1 MSEEEKN
8 TVSPGESLAGAK
20 GAGRPK
26 WLIPTVA
33 GVCVVAL
40 VAGGV
45 IGYRVHESK
54 AFAAAQ
60 AACNAASD
68 GLRVKVN
75 EWNTLVNGDA
85 ATASE
90 VSKDKVADS
99 RVLDALKSELD
110 AKTPAAAYC
119 TADTKGE
126 LESAAKTITSNG
138 DWYKTHSSSLQK
150 AVDAV
155 NKSVESKTLKDAQD
169 ALKKKIDEAKKLL
182 NDSKDKV
189 ADNATRDALSKA
201 LDAANGNIKD
211 AKTANDLK
219 AKLETAMKTVNDSVN
234 AKTKA
239 DEEAKAKAEA
249 EAAAQAA
256 QAQQSYTPSY
266 QYSGSGY
273 SGSGYSYSG
282 GSGYTGGGSTS
293 GGASQG
299 GGTSSKPKKE
309 FFYSGGTGESYDGHS
324 NAGTI
329 CPESVCG
336 V

>member
-1 MSEEEKN
+1 MSEEVKN
-8 TVSPGESLAGAK
+8 TPGPDDTLAGAT

-26 WLIPTVA
+26 WLIPTIA

-40 VAGGV
+40 AVGGV

-54 AFAAAQ
+54 AFAEAR
-60 AACNAASD
+60 AACNEASD
-68 GLRVKVN
+68 ALRGEVN
-75 EWNTLVNGDA
+75 EWNALVNGDA

-90 VSKDKVADS
+90 VTVKQVADS
-99 RVLDALKSELD
+99 KVLDALKSALD
-110 AKTPAAAYC
+110 AKTPTAAYC
-119 TADTKGE
+119 TAESKGE
-126 LESAAKTITSNG
+126 LDEAAKTIASNA
-138 DWYKTHSSSLQK
+138 DWYEKHAKSLQS
-150 AVDAV
+150 AVDDV
-155 NKSVESKTLKDAQD
+155 NKSIDAKTLKDAQD
-169 ALKKKIDEAKKLL
+169 ALKKKIDEARKLL

-189 ADNATRDALSKA
+189 ADGKTRDALSKLIDQA
-201 LDAANGNIKD
+201 GKNVTD
-211 AKTANDLK
+211 AKTADDLK
-219 AKLETAMKTVNDSVN
+219 SKLEKAMKTVNDSVN
-234 AKTKA
+234 AKKKA

-249 EAAAQAA
+249 EAAAQAQA

-273 SGSGYSYSG
+273 GYSNNNG
-282 GSGYTGGGSTS
+282 GSGYTGGGNTS
-293 GGASQG
+293 GGTSQG

-309 FFYSGGTGESYDGHS
+309 FGYSSGTGESYDGHS